1 MDSNKPAI
9 TAGGDWLMAFWREQG
24 GSAACERNP
33 EMHGVPGVLLSSDQ
47 ARPQAMPGCMP
58 VRRRGRCMLVELACC
73 PRSCG
78 HTLRY
83 PSVLGPAQC
92 MCRTRHGRRPAGPHT
107 WSGGRGRIVP
117 GHNTPA
123 SVISAGD
130 SGGLSWGPPVLATGK
145 TWKVAGVSSPGITL
159 DLTTGPRARAGQDV
173 EGGRRARA
181 QRHVADRAG
190 DRDVRPR
197 GRRAGRRAALP
208 LAYRRHAAGLQQRRR
223 AHLGPRRLRRAAQ
236 PQQPGARPAR
246 ALARCRRAS
255 PRTTT
260 GWCRGSRHALFVA
273 APAAVPA
280 PSGSLP
286 AVLDQGFVSLRQC
299 AQGPGAQLCHS
310 TGMACSSWRA
320 TRTAAVASGAARAV
334 LQKPG

>member
-1 MDSNKPAI
+1 
-9 TAGGDWLMAFWREQG
+9 
-24 GSAACERNP
+24 
-33 EMHGVPGVLLSSDQ
+33 
-47 ARPQAMPGCMP
+47 
-58 VRRRGRCMLVELACC
+58 
-73 PRSCG
+73 
-78 HTLRY
+78 
-83 PSVLGPAQC
+83 

-208 LAYRRHAAGLQQRRR
+208 LAYRRHAAGL
-223 AHLGPRRLRRAAQ
+223 